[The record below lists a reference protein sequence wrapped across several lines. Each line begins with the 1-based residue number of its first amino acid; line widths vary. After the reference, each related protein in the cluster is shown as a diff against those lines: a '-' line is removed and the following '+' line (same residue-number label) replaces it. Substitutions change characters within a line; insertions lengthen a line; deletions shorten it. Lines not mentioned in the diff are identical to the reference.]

1 MTSSLSKRE
10 KSSAHIWRAW
20 LSRVYPRRAPR
31 CLILLSGSCPTCQ
44 SPIPAESMKNSS
56 SLPASATIFFI
67 TASAAGERQILPR
80 QMKSSFCF
88 LYSIL
93 SVTYAFKY
101 RLACEIHTK
110 LLEYFLVN
118 VAEHHGAVHLAAA
131 KLRELLQS
139 LTTVLVVLGK
149 N

>member
-1 MTSSLSKRE
+1 
-10 KSSAHIWRAW
+10 
-20 LSRVYPRRAPR
+20 
-31 CLILLSGSCPTCQ
+31 
-44 SPIPAESMKNSS
+44 
-56 SLPASATIFFI
+56 
-67 TASAAGERQILPR
+67 
-80 QMKSSFCF
+80 MKSSFCF

-110 LLEYFLVN
+110 LLEYFLVD
-118 VAEHHGAVHLAAA
+118 VAEHHGAVHLAAT

-139 LTTVLVVLGK
+139 LAAVFVVLGK